1 MNFKFQII
9 QDMHKR
15 RGDDHA
21 KNILITLGITLAVP
35 FVTKIPD
42 LFTRLIFLFMLF
54 FGMYMVLLDSIRYI
68 SRTSL
73 LNKAKKNSQIY
84 DFYLVNTEVLHPD
97 HSESSIVL
105 TFESNSGLF
114 NDTIT
119 HDPYVFTKYFESLDK
134 EEFEPITFNA
144 YLMNDTF
151 IMSESEIVSKIH
163 QRRSQANPAYKWV
176 K

>member
-1 MNFKFQII
+1 MDFKFQII

-21 KNILITLGITLAVP
+21 KNILMTLGIAVAVP
-35 FVTKIPD
+35 FVLKIPD
-42 LFTRLIFLFMLF
+42 LTFRLVFTFMLF
-54 FGMYMVLLDSIRYI
+54 LAMYMILLDSIRYI
-68 SRTSL
+68 TATSL

-163 QRRSQANPAYKWV
+163 QRRSQANPVYKWV